1 MGMKDPQIC
10 LTSPPVKTCTLP
22 PKLLTY
28 KKRFRHGRLSR
39 FKDFYALRIK
49 GKRIIEKAMGKGGWK
64 IMFVR
69 FRMIIVLGFIF
80 VLVLGFTKMALAM
93 GKGVEVPKMTK
104 EELRPMLGSPDVAIL
119 DVRLGAEWT
128 SSKWKIQGAIREDPE
143 KGIQSWVEKYPKDK
157 TLVLY

>member
-1 MGMKDPQIC
+1 MEDPQVC
-10 LTSPPVKTCTLP
+10 LTSPPVKTCALP

-28 KKRFRHGRLSR
+28 KKGFRH
-39 FKDFYALRIK
+39 ALRIK
-49 GKRIIEKAMGKGGWK
+49 GKRIIGKAKGKGGWK

-69 FRMIIVLGFIF
+69 FRMIIVLSFIF
-80 VLVLGFTKMALAM
+80 ALVLGFTKMAPAM

-143 KGIQSWVEKYPKDK
+143 KGIQSWAEKYPKDK